1 MCYPRWTPRGPWDVW
16 NSTLV
21 DCATLASLAVNISL
35 YFIIF
40 GTIYRQCVLKFHLP
54 TTNTCFAMRP
64 LLNPYTN
71 NIFPNIFS
79 DLSVSHLV
87 YNFYFFTN
95 NWRFPIF
102 ICGLKQRVIITR
114 WALTLFDRTY
124 WHETAI
130 QRINFSKYSLSNV
143 SRMGINSSATYSL
156 TWTKDSSR
164 SQDSIIW
171 KKSIL
176 CNPNN
181 SSAITPEERRV

>member
-40 GTIYRQCVLKFHLP
+40 GTIYRQCILKFHLP
-54 TTNTCFAMRP
+54 TTNTCFAMQP

-95 NWRFPIF
+95 NWRFPMF

-124 WHETAI
+124 LHKRAV
-130 QRINFSKYSLSNV
+130 QRINFFKIFIMKCIKDGYKLISN
-143 SRMGINSSATYSL
+143 
-156 TWTKDSSR
+156 
-164 SQDSIIW
+164 
-171 KKSIL
+171 IL
-176 CNPNN
+176 
-181 SSAITPEERRV
+181 IGWDKR

>member
-1 MCYPRWTPRGPWDVW
+1 MAPFTDNVSSSSSSRLPILVLPCDHY
-16 NSTLV
+16 STL
-21 DCATLASLAVNISL
+21 I
-35 YFIIF
+35 
-40 GTIYRQCVLKFHLP
+40 
-54 TTNTCFAMRP
+54 
-64 LLNPYTN
+64 YTN

-171 KKSIL
+171 KNISFVTLTIAV
-176 CNPNN
+176 P
-181 SSAITPEERRV
+181 SHQRREGSKMFQGNIIFQPLV

>member
-1 MCYPRWTPRGPWDVW
+1 MNPKRSMGCMKFNTGWLCHT
-16 NSTLV
+16 
-21 DCATLASLAVNISL
+21 CISCSKYFL
-35 YFIIF
+35 INYFIIF
-40 GTIYRQCVLKFHLP
+40 GTIYRQCILKFHLP
-54 TTNTCFAMRP
+54 TTNTCFAMQP

-95 NWRFPIF
+95 NWRFPMF
-102 ICGLKQRVIITR
+102 IYGLKQRVIITR

-143 SRMGINSSATYSL
+143 S
-156 TWTKDSSR
+156 KDGYKFISNIFIDLDKR
-164 SQDSIIW
+164 
-171 KKSIL
+171 
-176 CNPNN
+176 
-181 SSAITPEERRV
+181 

>member
-1 MCYPRWTPRGPWDVW
+1 MGCM
-16 NSTLV
+16 
-21 DCATLASLAVNISL
+21 
-35 YFIIF
+35 
-40 GTIYRQCVLKFHLP
+40 KFHTGWLCHTCISCSKYFLIFYHFWHHLQTMCP
-54 TTNTCFAMRP
+54 QVPPPDYQYLFCHATTTQP
-64 LLNPYTN
+64 LYN

-124 WHETAI
+124 WHKTAI

-171 KKSIL
+171 KKYIL